1 MSDTESIEST
11 GADAGLKKSELVRQI
26 QAENPGIR
34 AGEIVSKA
42 AEAGVV
48 VSLPLVYQAMRGA
61 SGAPKKKARAR
72 RGEGSG
78 VKQTKAAE
86 EMRPS
91 SNGSKITEKVDFDDL
106 LKAMQKYV
114 QAAGG
119 VEKAISIL
127 KMFKE

>member
-1 MSDTESIEST
+1 
-11 GADAGLKKSELVRQI
+11 
-26 QAENPGIR
+26 
-34 AGEIVSKA
+34 
-42 AEAGVV
+42 
-48 VSLPLVYQAMRGA
+48 MRGA
-61 SGAPKKKARAR
+61 SGAPKKKPRAR

-86 EMRPS
+86 ETRPS

>member
-72 RGEGSG
+72 RGEGSSA
-78 VKQTKAAE
+78 KQAKAAE
-86 EMRPS
+86 ETRPS
-91 SNGSKITEKVDFDDL
+91 ANGSKITEKVDFDDL

>member
-1 MSDTESIEST
+1 
-11 GADAGLKKSELVRQI
+11 
-26 QAENPGIR
+26 
-34 AGEIVSKA
+34 
-42 AEAGVV
+42 
-48 VSLPLVYQAMRGA
+48 MRGA

-86 EMRPS
+86 ETRPS
-91 SNGSKITEKVDFDDL
+91 SNGSKITEKADFDDL

>member
-26 QAENPGIR
+26 KAENPGIR

-61 SGAPKKKARAR
+61 SGAPKKKARPR

-78 VKQTKAAE
+78 AKQTKAVE
-86 EMRPS
+86 ETRPS
-91 SNGSKITEKVDFDDL
+91 GNGSKITEKADFDDL